1 MDNPHNYLYTAKLC
15 TSYPHYPQSGMCIS
29 PPPGTVELSA
39 IYGVYCVTVIKYV
52 SYSEVHMN
60 RLTLH
65 TGYDCRNTVVSNLF
79 IDRYMASANGE
90 FVKIYL
96 YLLRCVTDQQITI
109 SVTAVAD
116 FFNQTEADVCRALK
130 YWDKQGVIEIT
141 MDSAGKDITDI
152 TFNDLSEL
160 ADSSEADIP
169 VNMSEDDTYDMS
181 LTASVKTSDNAGD
194 FNTVDFA
201 LTREP
206 KPAVETRTAYT
217 PKQINALKA
226 SSDDFSMMLYGVSTL
241 LGGTLSASDMS
252 TLAYFYDT
260 LHFSAE
266 LIEYLIEYCATNGHK
281 SFRYIEKV
289 ALAWADKG
297 ITTVK
302 QAKTSNMNYNDTT
315 YSVLEAFGITNRS
328 AGKVELDY
336 INKWNEMYRN
346 NNSII
351 IEACNRTMKA
361 THQPSFEYA
370 DTILT
375 KWKEADVKNT
385 DDIKEIDALYERS
398 QAEKKRTTA
407 SKNSGSNRFNNFQ
420 QRDID
425 MDSLEKALLRNSGL
439 IGE

>member
-1 MDNPHNYLYTAKLC
+1 
-15 TSYPHYPQSGMCIS
+15 
-29 PPPGTVELSA
+29 
-39 IYGVYCVTVIKYV
+39 
-52 SYSEVHMN
+52 MN

-109 SVTAVAD
+109 SVSALAD
-116 FFNQTEADVCRALK
+116 FFNQTETDVCRALK
-130 YWDKQGVIEIT
+130 YWDKQGVIELT
-141 MDSAGKDITDI
+141 MDSAGNDITDI

-160 ADSSEADIP
+160 EDNIEADSSSNTTD
-169 VNMSEDDTYDMS
+169 VDTYDVS
-181 LTASVKTSDNAGD
+181 LSANVKAADS
-194 FNTVDFA
+194 TVDF
-201 LTREP
+201 TMTTNQ

-217 PKQINALKA
+217 PKQINALKE

-241 LGGTLSASDMS
+241 LGGTLSATDMS

-336 INKWNEMYRN
+336 INKWNEMYHN

>member
-1 MDNPHNYLYTAKLC
+1 
-15 TSYPHYPQSGMCIS
+15 
-29 PPPGTVELSA
+29 
-39 IYGVYCVTVIKYV
+39 
-52 SYSEVHMN
+52 MN

-109 SVTAVAD
+109 SVSALAD

-130 YWDKQGVIEIT
+130 YWDKQGVIELT
-141 MDSAGKDITDI
+141 MDSDGKDITDI

-160 ADSSEADIP
+160 EDNIETDNSS
-169 VNMSEDDTYDMS
+169 NMTDVDTYDVS
-181 LTASVKTSDNAGD
+181 LTANVKASD
-194 FNTVDFA
+194 NTVDFTMA
-201 LTREP
+201 TDQ
-206 KPAVETRTAYT
+206 KPSIETRTAYT
-217 PKQINALKA
+217 PKQINALKE

-241 LGGTLSASDMS
+241 LGGTLSTTDMS

-266 LIEYLIEYCATNGHK
+266 LIEYLIEYCVTNGHK

-336 INKWNEMYRN
+336 INKWIEMYRN

-385 DDIKEIDALYERS
+385 DDIKEIDALYEKS

-407 SKNSGSNRFNNFQ
+407 SKNCGSNRFNNFQ

>member
-1 MDNPHNYLYTAKLC
+1 
-15 TSYPHYPQSGMCIS
+15 
-29 PPPGTVELSA
+29 
-39 IYGVYCVTVIKYV
+39 
-52 SYSEVHMN
+52 MN

-109 SVTAVAD
+109 SVSALAD
-116 FFNQTEADVCRALK
+116 FFNQTETDVCRALK
-130 YWDKQGVIEIT
+130 YWDKQGVIELT

-160 ADSSEADIP
+160 EDNIEADSSSNTTD
-169 VNMSEDDTYDMS
+169 VDTYDVS
-181 LTASVKTSDNAGD
+181 LSANAKAAD
-194 FNTVDFA
+194 STVDF
-201 LTREP
+201 TMTTNQ

-217 PKQINALKA
+217 PKQINALKE

-241 LGGTLSASDMS
+241 LGGTLSATDMS

-336 INKWNEMYRN
+336 INKWNEMYHN

>member
-1 MDNPHNYLYTAKLC
+1 
-15 TSYPHYPQSGMCIS
+15 
-29 PPPGTVELSA
+29 
-39 IYGVYCVTVIKYV
+39 
-52 SYSEVHMN
+52 MN

-109 SVTAVAD
+109 SVSALAD
-116 FFNQTEADVCRALK
+116 FFNQTETDVCRALK
-130 YWDKQGVIEIT
+130 YWDKQGVIELT

-160 ADSSEADIP
+160 EDNIEADSSSNTTD
-169 VNMSEDDTYDMS
+169 VDTYDVS
-181 LTASVKTSDNAGD
+181 LSANVKAADS
-194 FNTVDFA
+194 TVDF
-201 LTREP
+201 TMTTNQ

-217 PKQINALKA
+217 PKQINALKE

-241 LGGTLSASDMS
+241 LGGTLSATDMS

-336 INKWNEMYRN
+336 INKWNEMYHN

>member
-1 MDNPHNYLYTAKLC
+1 
-15 TSYPHYPQSGMCIS
+15 
-29 PPPGTVELSA
+29 
-39 IYGVYCVTVIKYV
+39 
-52 SYSEVHMN
+52 MN

-96 YLLRCVTDQQITI
+96 YLLRCVTDQQTTI
-109 SVTAVAD
+109 SVSALAD

-130 YWDKQGVIEIT
+130 YWDKQGVIQLA
-141 MDSAGKDITDI
+141 MDSDGNDISDI
-152 TFNDLSEL
+152 TFIDLSDL
-160 ADSSEADIP
+160 
-169 VNMSEDDTYDMS
+169 EDNN
-181 LTASVKTSDNAGD
+181 TSDNIDTDDTPAD
-194 FNTVDFA
+194 NAVDFT
-201 LTREP
+201 LTTP
-206 KPAVETRTAYT
+206 QKPVIETRTAYT
-217 PKQINALKA
+217 PKQISALKE
-226 SSDDFSMMLYGVSTL
+226 SSDDFSMMLYGVGTL
-241 LGGTLSASDMS
+241 LGGTLNSSDMS

-266 LIEYLIEYCATNGHK
+266 LIEYLIEYCVTNGHK
-281 SFRYIEKV
+281 NFRYIEKV

-328 AGKVELDY
+328 AGKIELDY
-336 INKWNEMYRN
+336 ISKWNDMYRN

-375 KWKEADVKNT
+375 KWKEADVKST

-398 QAEKKRTTA
+398 QAAKKRPAA
-407 SKNSGSNRFNNFQ
+407 SVTKASGSNRFNNFQ
-420 QRDID
+420 QRDVD

>member
-1 MDNPHNYLYTAKLC
+1 
-15 TSYPHYPQSGMCIS
+15 
-29 PPPGTVELSA
+29 
-39 IYGVYCVTVIKYV
+39 
-52 SYSEVHMN
+52 MN

-109 SVTAVAD
+109 SVSALAD

-130 YWDKQGVIEIT
+130 YWDKQGVIELT

-160 ADSSEADIP
+160 EDNIEADNSS
-169 VNMSEDDTYDMS
+169 NMTDKDTYDVS
-181 LTASVKTSDNAGD
+181 LSANVKASDS
-194 FNTVDFA
+194 TVDF
-201 LTREP
+201 TMTTSQ
-206 KPAVETRTAYT
+206 KPSVETRTAYT
-217 PKQINALKA
+217 PKQINALKE

-241 LGGTLSASDMS
+241 LGGTLSTTDMS

-266 LIEYLIEYCATNGHK
+266 LIEYLIEYCVTNGHK

-385 DDIKEIDALYERS
+385 DDIKEIDALYEKS

>member
-1 MDNPHNYLYTAKLC
+1 
-15 TSYPHYPQSGMCIS
+15 
-29 PPPGTVELSA
+29 
-39 IYGVYCVTVIKYV
+39 
-52 SYSEVHMN
+52 MN

-109 SVTAVAD
+109 SVSALAD
-116 FFNQTEADVCRALK
+116 FFNQTETDVCRALK
-130 YWDKQGVIEIT
+130 YWDKQGVIELT
-141 MDSAGKDITDI
+141 MDSVGKDITDI

-160 ADSSEADIP
+160 EDNIEADSSSNTTD
-169 VNMSEDDTYDMS
+169 VDTYDVS
-181 LTASVKTSDNAGD
+181 LSANAKAAD
-194 FNTVDFA
+194 STVDF
-201 LTREP
+201 TMTTNQ

-217 PKQINALKA
+217 PKQINSLKE

-241 LGGTLSASDMS
+241 LGGTLSATDMS

-336 INKWNEMYRN
+336 INKWNEMYHN

>member
-1 MDNPHNYLYTAKLC
+1 
-15 TSYPHYPQSGMCIS
+15 
-29 PPPGTVELSA
+29 
-39 IYGVYCVTVIKYV
+39 
-52 SYSEVHMN
+52 MN

-109 SVTAVAD
+109 SVSALAD

-130 YWDKQGVIEIT
+130 YWDKQGVIELT

-160 ADSSEADIP
+160 EDNIETDNSS
-169 VNMSEDDTYDMS
+169 NMTDVDTYDVS
-181 LTASVKTSDNAGD
+181 LTANVKASD
-194 FNTVDFA
+194 NTVDFTMA
-201 LTREP
+201 TDQ
-206 KPAVETRTAYT
+206 KPSIETRTAYT
-217 PKQINALKA
+217 PKQINALKE

-241 LGGTLSASDMS
+241 LGGTLSTTDMS

-266 LIEYLIEYCATNGHK
+266 LIEYLIEYCVTNGHK

-385 DDIKEIDALYERS
+385 DDIKEIDALYEKS

>member
-1 MDNPHNYLYTAKLC
+1 MVQLNFTPFMVYTKLQLL
-15 TSYPHYPQSGMCIS
+15 SMYRYP
-29 PPPGTVELSA
+29 E
-39 IYGVYCVTVIKYV
+39 V
-52 SYSEVHMN
+52 SMN

-109 SVTAVAD
+109 SVSALAD
-116 FFNQTEADVCRALK
+116 FFNQTETDVCRALK
-130 YWDKQGVIEIT
+130 YWDKQGVIELT
-141 MDSAGKDITDI
+141 MDSDKNAITDI

-160 ADSSEADIP
+160 EDNFETGNSSD
-169 VNMSEDDTYDMS
+169 MTDDNTYDMPPADNS
-181 LTASVKTSDNAGD
+181 KVSSD
-194 FNTVDFA
+194 TIDFA
-201 LTREP
+201 VKSGQMP
-206 KPAVETRTAYT
+206 SVDPRTAYT
-217 PKQINALKA
+217 PKQINVLKA
-226 SSDDFSMMLYGVSTL
+226 SSDDFSMMMYGVTTL
-241 LGGTLSASDMS
+241 LGGTLSTTDMS

-266 LIEYLIEYCATNGHK
+266 LIEYLIEYCVTNGHK

-328 AGKVELDY
+328 AGKIELDY

-375 KWKEADVKNT
+375 RWKEADVKNT

-398 QAEKKRTTA
+398 QADKKRTATA
-407 SKNSGSNRFNNFQ
+407 SKNSGNNKFNNFQ